1 MARRLVRSSTAVD
14 DSDGSFMGFDS
25 SSDSSDNSDVEKGD
39 THHSLDEVIFY
50 SFSFDN
56 LRFTFNLHL
65 EASAKFYTFNN

>member
-39 THHSLDEVIFY
+39 TRHPLDEVIFL
-50 SFSFDN
+50 FS
-56 LRFTFNLHL
+56 H
-65 EASAKFYTFNN
+65 SSG